1 MPPQHSSTVLLPAP
15 EWGAERQNR
24 LTFRC
29 LGGVRIRT
37 EDRGAAR
44 ASVRGEKIG
53 VLLIIR
59 GVFEWRS
66 SQEGAVGRRSYQLL
80 RMAVV
85 LRANEYI
92 TEGVHRSSWIR
103 SQKTE
108 SFEGIPI
115 RSELSNKDLILY
127 PFLDLLYT
135 ERLPGSCNTR
145 VSSEISWTQ
154 HVASFPHRLVSISGD
169 DICFVCPC
177 IQYNP
182 TFFGSQSSGTF
193 GEFETRVQ
201 WRKPGASVT
210 TLLLRMPG
218 RLCLFSS
225 LLEASQFD
233 RPCFFPGYRE
243 GFVVSSWP

>member
-1 MPPQHSSTVLLPAP
+1 MAIFS
-15 EWGAERQNR
+15 
-24 LTFRC
+24 
-29 LGGVRIRT
+29 
-37 EDRGAAR
+37 
-44 ASVRGEKIG
+44 
-53 VLLIIR
+53 
-59 GVFEWRS
+59 
-66 SQEGAVGRRSYQLL
+66 RRSCWKEELPTAAHGSGL
-80 RMAVV
+80 AGKWC
-85 LRANEYI
+85 I

-108 SFEGIPI
+108 SLEGIPI

-154 HVASFPHRLVSISGD
+154 HVASFPHRLLSIPGD
-169 DICFVCPC
+169 DICFVCPS

-182 TFFGSQSSGTF
+182 TFFDSQSSGNF

-210 TLLLRMPG
+210 ALLLRMPG

-243 GFVVSSWP
+243 GFVVSSWPEGSCLESFRLSSLMRCPAWSQGCWPASASSGGLPLMTLWRQIIKTNRALH